1 MTEFTRYTHYALSD
15 HGWTLYTADG
25 EALDLD
31 AHDVAQLERRGC
43 MPATQSPD
51 VGRLLHPASYVY
63 DFPGSPRFWRADV
76 LTPGMTAAWI
86 DDDSGMEVYADGH
99 RHFDT
104 FAHQRA
110 WESEEQS

>member
-1 MTEFTRYTHYALSD
+1 MTEFVSYTHYARSFD
-15 HGWTLYTADG
+15 GWTLYTADG
-25 EALDLD
+25 EALELSV
-31 AHDVAQLERRGC
+31 HDVAQLERLRCLPVIEWCARGR
-43 MPATQSPD
+43 MP
-51 VGRLLHPASYVY
+51 RPASYVY

-104 FAHQRA
+104 FSHQRA
-110 WESEEQS
+110 WESEGQS